1 VTEPKNHHYIPQSYL
16 RRFAYQKGDN
26 YYVYVRYK
34 GEKFYSV
41 NVRNIC
47 SENYFYTN
55 PDAEDKSEIE
65 SFYANNIDN
74 IFPII
79 YELAKNNKI
88 EKVDDETIERV
99 VTAALS
105 LYFRTPKF
113 LNEYNAHILVLLKEL
128 EQFVMGKT
136 EIHHVNFLGKKID
149 IKNLNLE
156 ILKNEILKENK
167 VIFLSEHI
175 QILNSLVKFIG
186 ADGLGFNIIADDSEF
201 ITSDNPVIIRNHLT
215 GQFHNLFDPN
225 NVIYLPIDPKT
236 MLTITPKNFGKIEN
250 RVLRVLCTEDF
261 TISTNFDI
269 EANSEK
275 WIIGSEDSLKN
286 HLDDQAARKDE
297 TPENIQWLENNK
309 IKANLMG
316 ELYDMLTQNN
326 DEINSEIAAKV
337 VSLSKNELLKDDP
350 QLKKAL
356 ESLKELGYNV

>member
-1 VTEPKNHHYIPQSYL
+1 MAEAKNHHYIPQSYL
-16 RRFAYQKGDN
+16 RKFAYQKGDN
-26 YYVYVRYK
+26 FYVYVRYI
-34 GEKFYSV
+34 GEKFFPV

-55 PDAEDKSEIE
+55 PDAEDKTEIE

-74 IFPII
+74 VFPII
-79 YELAKNNKI
+79 YELAKDEKV
-88 EKVDDETIERV
+88 EKVDAETIERV

-105 LYFRTPKF
+105 LYLRTPKF
-113 LNEYNAHILVLLKEL
+113 LNEYNAHILKLLEGL

-136 EIHHVNFLGKKID
+136 ETHHVNFLGKKID

-156 ILKNEILKENK
+156 TLKNEILKENK

-175 QILNSLVKFIG
+175 QVLNSLVKFIG

-201 ITSDNPVIIRNHLT
+201 ITGDNPVIIRNHLT
-215 GQFHNLFDPN
+215 GQFHHLFDPN
-225 NVIYLPIDPKT
+225 NVIYLPIDHKR
-236 MLTITPKNFGKIEN
+236 MLTITPKNFGRIEN

-261 TISTNFDI
+261 AITTNYDI

-286 HLDDQAARKDE
+286 HMVDQAAKKDE
-297 TPENIQWLENNK
+297 TPENIHWLENNK
-309 IKANLMG
+309 MKASLMG
-316 ELYDMLTQNN
+316 ELYDMLIKNN

-337 VSLSKNELLKDDP
+337 LSLSQHNLLKDDP

-356 ESLKELGYNV
+356 ASLKELGY